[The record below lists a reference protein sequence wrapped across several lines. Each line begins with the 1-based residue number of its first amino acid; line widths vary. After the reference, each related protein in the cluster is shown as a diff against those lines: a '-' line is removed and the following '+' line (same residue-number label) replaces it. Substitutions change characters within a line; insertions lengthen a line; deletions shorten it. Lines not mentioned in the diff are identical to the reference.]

1 VCTAAGCPPGT
12 QLTGAA
18 PDGAVAV
25 VISLGKNGLG
35 AINAITGTANPAPTS
50 ADENENL
57 NGPSTF
63 VSRTLRATGSAA
75 GEFDDIVIWLS
86 KNTLFNR
93 MVSAGKLP

>member
-1 VCTAAGCPPGT
+1 
-12 QLTGAA
+12 
-18 PDGAVAV
+18 VAV

-35 AINAITGTANPAPTS
+35 AINASTGAANPAPTS

-63 VSRTLRATGSAA
+63 ASRTLTTAGTAA

-86 KNTLFNR
+86 KSVLFNR